1 MSIRA
6 NKVLDSQAVARPA
19 NRRPTHLSAMK
30 LGIFNTAVLLIVP
43 TILTA
48 QTPTRDRK
56 SAPADQTTQSESNSM
71 RDRVVGPKVS
81 NHSSSPSP
89 RTDGKTDSAA
99 PAQNQAQPSWGN
111 TAFIVRPTS
120 VERSSSPKTPAVVN
134 QPAGTAAQSQ
144 TVKKFVQPTSL
155 MSAPVKT
162 ENTNSRTA
170 AAARPPVATSAYNV
184 GIGDVLDVRLSNTPT
199 RESTLFT
206 VMKNGTLEYPLLH
219 GPVSVAGMSTE
230 EISRLLS
237 SEIKVIK
244 APRVTV
250 TVRDYASH
258 AVVIGG
264 LVDSPGR
271 KILRREA
278 MPLFAVLADALVRP
292 EATAATILRNGK
304 EGDTLSLKDDHA
316 MATLV
321 MPGDILKISGG
332 PIAAKKFFYV
342 GGEVGAPGE
351 KTFRDGMTLTQA
363 LLSAGGASQSGKLVR
378 VARRNASG
386 FLSTNEY
393 NLRSIEDGKTADP
406 VLEAGDRIEVT
417 RGS

>member
-1 MSIRA
+1 MFTRA
-6 NKVLDSQAVARPA
+6 KKVFDSQAVARQA
-19 NRRPTHLSAMK
+19 NHCPTELSAMK
-30 LGIFNTAVLLIVP
+30 LRIFHTAVLLIVP

-48 QTPTRDRK
+48 QTPTRDRR
-56 SAPADQTTQSESNSM
+56 ATPPEQTAQSESNST
-71 RDRVVGPKVS
+71 RDRVIGPKVS
-81 NHSSSPSP
+81 NHSTVPSA
-89 RTDGKTDSAA
+89 RTDGKTDAGA
-99 PAQNQAQPSWGN
+99 PAQNQVPTWGN
-111 TAFIVRPTS
+111 TAFIIRPSS
-120 VERSSSPKTPAVVN
+120 VEPSAPAKTTVGLNQTAEAVA
-134 QPAGTAAQSQ
+134 QPQPL
-144 TVKKFVQPTSL
+144 KKLVQPTSFV
-155 MSAPVKT
+155 SGPVKT
-162 ENTNSRTA
+162 DNANPRA
-170 AAARPPVATSAYNV
+170 VPAARPLVPTATYNV
-184 GIGDVLDVRLSNTPT
+184 GIGDVLDVRLSNAST

-206 VMKNGTLEYPLLH
+206 VMKNGTLEYPLLS
-219 GPVSVAGMSTE
+219 GPVSVVGLSTE
-230 EISRLLS
+230 EISRLLI

-271 KILRREA
+271 KVLRREA
-278 MPLFAVLADALVRP
+278 MPLFAVLAESLVRP

-304 EGDTLSLKDDHA
+304 EGDTLSLKDDQA

-321 MPGDILKISGG
+321 MPGDVIKLSGG

-351 KTFRDGMTLTQA
+351 KMFREGMTLTQA
-363 LLSAGGASQSGKLVR
+363 LLAAGGASPSGRTIR
-378 VARRNASG
+378 VARRNANG

-393 NLRSIEDGKTADP
+393 NLRAIEDGKTPDP

>member
-1 MSIRA
+1 MSTRA
-6 NKVLDSQAVARPA
+6 KKVLDSQAVARHA
-19 NRRPTHLSAMK
+19 NHRPTQLSAMK
-30 LGIFNTAVLLIVP
+30 LRIIHAAVLLIVP

-48 QTPTRDRK
+48 QTPTRDRR
-56 SAPADQTTQSESNSM
+56 SAPAEQPAQTESNSM

-81 NHSSSPSP
+81 NHSNSPSP
-89 RTDGKTDSAA
+89 RTDGKSESSA
-99 PAQNQAQPSWGN
+99 PAQNQGQPSWGN
-111 TAFIVRPTS
+111 TAFIIRPTS
-120 VERSSSPKTPAVVN
+120 VERSSASKTVAVN
-134 QPAGTAAQSQ
+134 QPAEPAAQSQ
-144 TVKKFVQPTSL
+144 TIKKLVQPTSL
-155 MSAPVKT
+155 VSAPVKT
-162 ENTNSRTA
+162 ENANSRTA
-170 AAARPPVATSAYNV
+170 ATVRPPVPTSTYNV
-184 GIGDVLDVRLSNTPT
+184 GIGDVLDVRLSNTAT

-219 GPVSVAGMSTE
+219 GPVSVVGMSTD

-244 APRVTV
+244 TPRVTV

-258 AVVIGG
+258 SVVIGG

-278 MPLFAVLADALVRP
+278 MPLFAVLAEALVRP
-292 EATAATILRNGK
+292 EATTATILRNGK
-304 EGDTLSLKDDHA
+304 EGDALSLKDDQA

-321 MPGDILKISGG
+321 LPGDIVKISGG
-332 PIAAKKFFYV
+332 PVAAKKFFYV

-351 KTFRDGMTLTQA
+351 KTFREGMTLTQA
-363 LLSAGGASQSGKLVR
+363 VLSAGGASPSGKVIK
-378 VARRNASG
+378 VARRNANG

-393 NLRSIEDGKTADP
+393 NLRSIEDGKTPDP